1 MRLKLWYLP
10 ALVIAITALAAPS
23 KTAPRFAR
31 GTAQSADAKSGTPA
45 DAIGHWHGFWAA
57 PGGWSY
63 EVDMQIHAGLA
74 DNITADLTWTL
85 RAAPAS
91 RTDTQGKIGMSGVE
105 HAKGT
110 FSPGCSVVKMDG
122 YALDDP
128 NAILGTDK
136 YRLVLSDDGA
146 TLGGIT
152 WDQGAWDA
160 EFMAKRQPD

>member
-1 MRLKLWYLP
+1 MRRRFWYVPVL
-10 ALVIAITALAAPS
+10 AVAIAILAVPS
-23 KTAPRFAR
+23 HGGPRHSPA
-31 GTAQSADAKSGTPA
+31 GIQSPDAKFNAGS

-63 EVDMQIHAGLA
+63 EVDMQIRAGLA

-110 FSPGCSVVKMDG
+110 FSPGCGVVKMDG

-128 NAILGTDK
+128 NTILGMDK